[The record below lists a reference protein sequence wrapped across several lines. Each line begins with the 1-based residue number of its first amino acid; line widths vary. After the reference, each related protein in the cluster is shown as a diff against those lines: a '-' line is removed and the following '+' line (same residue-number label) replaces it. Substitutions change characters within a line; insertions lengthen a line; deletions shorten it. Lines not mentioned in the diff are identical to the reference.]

1 KDGLILSADY
11 SQIELRILAH
21 LSQDDVLLDAFKNDI
36 DIHTYTAS
44 LIFDCD
50 INAVDKK
57 MRSQAKTVNFGI
69 VYGMSPYGL
78 SKELGISPEVAKSF
92 IDAYFLRYPKVNEYM
107 QSQIDIAKIKGYVLT
122 MFNRRRYI
130 PEINSQNHN
139 VQQFAERT
147 AINTPI
153 QGSAADMIKM
163 AMIHIHDAIID
174 KNLKGKMV
182 LQVHDELVFDI
193 PEKELADMS
202 ALIKVGMENVVKL
215 NVPVKVNISSG
226 KSWMEA

>member
-1 KDGLILSADY
+1 
-11 SQIELRILAH
+11 
-21 LSQDDVLLDAFKNDI
+21 
-36 DIHTYTAS
+36 
-44 LIFDCD
+44 
-50 INAVDKK
+50 
-57 MRSQAKTVNFGI
+57 
-69 VYGMSPYGL
+69 
-78 SKELGISPEVAKSF
+78 
-92 IDAYFLRYPKVNEYM
+92 M

>member
-1 KDGLILSADY
+1 
-11 SQIELRILAH
+11 
-21 LSQDDVLLDAFKNDI
+21 
-36 DIHTYTAS
+36 
-44 LIFDCD
+44 
-50 INAVDKK
+50 
-57 MRSQAKTVNFGI
+57 
-69 VYGMSPYGL
+69 
-78 SKELGISPEVAKSF
+78 
-92 IDAYFLRYPKVNEYM
+92 
-107 QSQIDIAKIKGYVLT
+107 VLT